1 VGQFGASLRSILI
14 FYGTWEA
21 KILGKKELVWWGDN
35 AAYHVHN
42 IPFFSSLFPGSKW
55 IVMIRDPK
63 DIYTSIKFNYKERYP
78 LDNVIN
84 SWEKA
89 ILNGLLAESFLGR
102 SRVAQLRY
110 ETLVTDPRGQLKE
123 ICMF

>member
-1 VGQFGASLRSILI
+1 
-14 FYGTWEA
+14 
-21 KILGKKELVWWGDN
+21 
-35 AAYHVHN
+35 
-42 IPFFSSLFPGSKW
+42 
-55 IVMIRDPK
+55 MIRDPK